1 MRGQRAAPAGE
12 PPDAPV
18 RLDWVM
24 PELETLTAA
33 GLATDAE
40 AMAVADV
47 STTADELPHAR
58 RRWFGW
64 KRLALGVF
72 LVMLGGLA
80 YAYANRASI
89 SPQVADFSRG
99 VIGDENTARVESW
112 FFALQDH
119 VDQVHYRIF
128 GGKTDPFADSVHVEF
143 APAAKAPVYVYDV
156 KAKEHPAVSNIAP
169 TPAGPPP
176 MTLPATHQISGSPQ
190 PGEGG
195 WSTAG
200 LPDTT
205 PDNVLMAKTFFHP
218 DPSRPNATVG
228 VLLIDGKRVQL
239 HMTAGTED
247 PGGYRGVPGPGA
259 IPQDAV
265 STLVAAFN
273 GGFKGQHGNFGMV
286 ADGTTYVPL
295 RNGLASLAIMKDGTL
310 KMGTWGGDLTW
321 SDDMVAV
328 RQNAVLL
335 VDHGE
340 ISPRTNEGNDTWGYV
355 QVDSSEFITWRS
367 AVGLTKDGNLIVAA
381 GNSLSAATLA
391 KALWAA
397 GAWTAMQLDINS
409 PYVLTTLFFQ
419 QPHGTPSP
427 ERFMDSMPGD
437 ASRFLGTQTRD
448 FMWVTLKG

>member
-1 MRGQRAAPAGE
+1 MRGQRPSPHEEPAG
-12 PPDAPV
+12 APV
-18 RLDWVM
+18 RLGWVM
-24 PELETLTAA
+24 SELESVAAA
-33 GLATDAE
+33 G
-40 AMAVADV
+40 
-47 STTADELPHAR
+47 TADPEIKAVVEVPTPRVGSAPGQ
-58 RRWFGW
+58 RRWLSW
-64 KRLALGVF
+64 KRLALGV
-72 LVMLGGLA
+72 LVVMLGGLG
-80 YAYANRASI
+80 YAYLNRASI
-89 SPQVADFSRG
+89 SPQVADFSRR

-128 GGKTDPFADSVHVEF
+128 GGETDPFADAVHVEF
-143 APAAKAPVYVYDV
+143 VARPKAPSYVYDLQ
-156 KAKEHPAVSNIAP
+156 AKEHSPVSNIAP
-169 TPAGPPP
+169 TPVGPPP
-176 MTLPATHQISGSPQ
+176 MTLPATQQIDADPQ
-190 PGEGG
+190 PGEGV

-205 PDNVLMAKTFFHP
+205 PDSVLMAKTFFHP
-218 DPSRPNATVG
+218 DPSRPYATVG

-259 IPQDAV
+259 IPQDELGK
-265 STLVAAFN
+265 LVAAWN

-310 KMGTWGGDLTW
+310 KMGTWGADLTW

-335 VDHGE
+335 VGHGE
-340 ISPRTNEGNDTWGYV
+340 ISPRTSEGNDTWGYV

-367 AVGLTKDGNLIVAA
+367 AVGLTKDGNIIVAA

-409 PYVLTTLFFQ
+409 PYVLTSLFFQ
-419 QPHGTPSP
+419 QPGGSPSP

-448 FMWVTLKG
+448 FMWLTVEG

>member
-1 MRGQRAAPAGE
+1 MLASVALLMFAA
-12 PPDAPV
+12 
-18 RLDWVM
+18 
-24 PELETLTAA
+24 
-33 GLATDAE
+33 
-40 AMAVADV
+40 
-47 STTADELPHAR
+47 
-58 RRWFGW
+58 
-64 KRLALGVF
+64 LAL
-72 LVMLGGLA
+72 A
-80 YAYANRASI
+80 YTNKNSI
-89 SPQVADFSRG
+89 SPQVADFSRR
-99 VIGDENTARVESW
+99 VIGDENTARMESW

-119 VDQVHYRIF
+119 LDQVHYRIF
-128 GGKTDPFADSVHVEF
+128 GGKTDPFAPAVHVEF
-143 APAAKAPVYVYDV
+143 APVAKAPVYVFDL
-156 KAKEHPAVSNIAP
+156 KATEHPPASNVAPVP

-176 MTLPATHQISGSPQ
+176 MTLPSTHEISANPQ
-190 PGEGG
+190 AGEGV
-195 WSTAG
+195 WNTAG

-205 PDNVLMAKTFFHP
+205 PDSALMAKTFFHP
-218 DPSRPNATVG
+218 DASRPYATVG
-228 VLLIDGKRVQL
+228 VLLIDGQRVQL

-259 IPQDAV
+259 IPKDEIGK
-265 STLVAAFN
+265 LVAAWN

-286 ADGTTYVPL
+286 AGGTTYVPL

-310 KMGTWGGDLTW
+310 KMGTWGADLTW

-340 ISPRTNEGNDTWGYV
+340 VSPRTNEGNDTWGYV

-409 PYVLTTLFFQ
+409 PYVLTSLFFQ
-419 QPHGTPSP
+419 QPAGNPSP

-437 ASRFLGTQTRD
+437 ASRFLGTQSRD
-448 FMWVTLKG
+448 FMWVTLQG